1 MSESGTGFKGN
12 KRLLY
17 PKPDQI
23 NETALQRTVR
33 HAYNKNYCRG
43 EKSNEKTIHTKM
55 IFFNLVPTFPG
66 CAAAPR
72 VTKKHGAADLCWGA
86 MSSRSGP
93 CQSGRADK
101 VEALKIKAPIT
112 TERPAGFK

>member
-33 HAYNKNYCRG
+33 HAYNKKHA
-43 EKSNEKTIHTKM
+43 EVKSPTRKLFTPKM

-66 CAAAPR
+66 CAGAPR
-72 VTKKHGAADLCWGA
+72 VTTKHGAADLCWGA